1 MGGVTHE
8 HAAAIVHTLH
18 DAARPRLASVT
29 PRCVAQR
36 PSKVTPR
43 CMAQYT
49 TFSWGVR
56 MHATTSFGMRAHSN
70 SNCTICPCT
79 VVLAE
84 RVPLP
89 AAHNFRVENGR

>member
-56 MHATTSFGMRAHSN
+56 MHATTSFGKTACAH
-70 SNCTICPCT
+70 IVILIAPF
-79 VVLAE
+79 VLV
-84 RVPLP
+84 RLC
-89 AAHNFRVENGR
+89 